1 MKRIDSRL
9 FKLPDC
15 TDLSIPISTPDGYQ
29 FVALLNKEMFF
40 VYGILFD
47 NISFFKLSEDTILT
61 LKDEYQSDKI
71 FQYMPYWLTN
81 AFDFD
86 ILKSQGYISYINFD
100 AFEKFKNENKDLFK

>member
-1 MKRIDSRL
+1 MKKIDSRL
-9 FKLPDC
+9 FRLPYC
-15 TDLSIPISTPDGYQ
+15 TDLSIPISAEDGFE
-29 FVALLNKEMFF
+29 FVALLHKEMFF

-47 NISFFKLSEDTILT
+47 NISFFKLSRDTILT

-71 FQYMPYWLTN
+71 FQYMPFWLSN

-100 AFEKFKNENKDLFK
+100 TFEKFKNENKDLFK